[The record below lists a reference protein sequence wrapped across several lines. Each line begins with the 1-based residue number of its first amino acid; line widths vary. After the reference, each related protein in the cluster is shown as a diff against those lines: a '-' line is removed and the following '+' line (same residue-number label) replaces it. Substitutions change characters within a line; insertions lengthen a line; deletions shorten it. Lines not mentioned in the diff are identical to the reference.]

1 MSTEAERHDAWVADQ
16 PEDRRTAIADLAAA
30 VLAAAPD
37 AEKAMSYGTPAWRL
51 HGRPLAGV
59 SAAARH
65 LSYLPFSPAVV
76 EAHADRLAGWGTSRG
91 AIRFTPDRPLPAD
104 LVASLVAARRA
115 EIER

>member
-1 MSTEAERHDAWVADQ
+1 VSTEEQRHDAWMGDQ
-16 PEDRRTAIADLAAA
+16 PEARRAALADLAAA
-30 VLAAAPD
+30 ILAAAPD

-76 EAHADRLAGWGTSRG
+76 EAHADRLAAWGTSKG
-91 AIRFTPDRPLPAD
+91 SIRFTPEHPLPAD